1 MAAVATTAAGSDF
14 TLTLLYM
21 ALIVGVFYFL
31 WFRPQQTARK
41 KAREMLATLAPG
53 DRIMTAGGIIGVVRS
68 FDGDIIDLEIAS
80 GVVIRVTQRAV
91 IERIPD
97 VLEPG
102 DE

>member
-1 MAAVATTAAGSDF
+1 MAAAVTPAGSDF

-21 ALIVGVFYFL
+21 AVIVGVFYFL

-41 KAREMLATLAPG
+41 KVRAMLAELSPG
-53 DRIMTAGGIIGVVRS
+53 DKIMTAGGIIGVIRS
-68 FDGDIIDLEIAS
+68 FDGDVIDLEIAS
-80 GVVIRVTQRAV
+80 GVVVRVTKRAV

-97 VLEPG
+97 VTEPA